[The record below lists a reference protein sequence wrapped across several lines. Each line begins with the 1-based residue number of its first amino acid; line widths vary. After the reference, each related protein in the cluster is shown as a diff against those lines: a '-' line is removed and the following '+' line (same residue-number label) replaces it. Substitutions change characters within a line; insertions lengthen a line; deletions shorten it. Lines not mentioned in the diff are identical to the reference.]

1 MSKFQFLQQQLD
13 QYNALAHHHDP
24 VLAQRL
30 QDVQVWQKQRMQNTH
45 QAFFAQPNHQLMT
58 AYFLNRLYG
67 AEDFAILST
76 QIRRLI
82 NNAGIV
88 EKIIPSS
95 ALKTGDAGVE
105 LARLSIQL
113 DEEIAQYL
121 LTTHPTDYPLN
132 DEVMRVAYL
141 ACDQAQARHHQMDLL
156 EILGEKLDLYVRS
169 RVVKTAFKLAK
180 GTAKRYRVDPIYDFI
195 DEGFKAME
203 PLESAK
209 EFVATFTSKERE
221 IIDAVHHGHPRPFE
235 L

>member
-30 QDVQVWQKQRMQNTH
+30 QDVQIWQKQRMQNTH
-45 QAFFAQPNHQLMT
+45 QTFFAEPNHQLMT

-67 AEDFAILST
+67 AEDFEILSN

-88 EKIIPSS
+88 EKIIPYS
-95 ALKTGDAGVE
+95 ALQTGDAGVE

-121 LTTHPTDYPLN
+121 LTTHAADYPLN

-141 ACDQAQARHHQMDLL
+141 ACAQAQARHHQMDLL

-180 GTAKRYRVDPIYDFI
+180 GTAKRYQVDPIYDFI

-209 EFVATFTSKERE
+209 KFVATFTSKERE